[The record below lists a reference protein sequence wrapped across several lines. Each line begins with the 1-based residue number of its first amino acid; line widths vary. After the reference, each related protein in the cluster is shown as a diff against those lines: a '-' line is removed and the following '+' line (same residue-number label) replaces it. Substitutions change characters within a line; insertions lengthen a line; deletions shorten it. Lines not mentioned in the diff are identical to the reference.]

1 MECVKIKLLLA
12 AEPFGRQHAVRM
24 CNTRKV
30 KMACKRGIGID
41 KFGLYGISHIQ

>member
-12 AEPFGRQHAVRM
+12 GEPFGRKLAVRM
-24 CNTRKV
+24 RNTRKV

-41 KFGLYGISHIQ
+41 TFGLYDTSHIQ